1 MLSERGAQTYALLR
15 TCLQWIPGPRSA
27 HVSGP
32 PGFSTRQRF
41 ESCPDCLANGRVLHT
56 CETCGGRG
64 EVPAGSVDPY
74 SDPPRHVPP
83 DPRRIA
89 SGFGGAARELA
100 RDRARALE
108 LELDRLRDEQAVR
121 AGKQAPLSRELRL
134 IAARDRL
141 YAAGSYAQLARAL
154 ERLRDLDVR
163 AYRYCRAIAL
173 ASPAI
178 ANDVDVAAVEALAA
192 LMPTT
197 IRVPAGIPLRTAD
210 QLAQLARDARDALWR
225 GRNTWAAATR
235 AQRDTLIVQ
244 ALDSGERTAAIAR
257 RYAISRRRVQ
267 QVARAR
273 REQDVPGDDAPPTP
287 RGSVSG
293 VSHSAARVESRHR
306 L

>member
-1 MLSERGAQTYALLR
+1 MLSDRGAQTYALLR
-15 TCLQWIPGPRSA
+15 TCLQWIPGPRSGY
-27 HVSGP
+27 VSGP
-32 PGFSTRQRF
+32 AGFSTRQRF

-56 CETCGGRG
+56 CETCHGRG

-74 SDPPRHVPP
+74 SDPPRDVPA

-89 SGFGGAARELA
+89 AGFGGAARELA

-154 ERLRDLDVR
+154 ERLRDQDAR

-173 ASPAI
+173 ARPAI
-178 ANDVDVAAVEALAA
+178 AADVNVDAIERLAA
-192 LMPTT
+192 LMPST

-210 QLAQLARDARDALWR
+210 QLALLARAGREALWR
-225 GRNTWAAATR
+225 GRNEWAAATR
-235 AQRDTLIVQ
+235 AQRDQLIVA

-267 QVARAR
+267 QVARAQR
-273 REQDVPGDDAPPTP
+273 DGTQPGDVEPSPSP
-287 RGSVSG
+287 GSVSG
-293 VSHSAARVESRHR
+293 VSHSAAHVESRPR